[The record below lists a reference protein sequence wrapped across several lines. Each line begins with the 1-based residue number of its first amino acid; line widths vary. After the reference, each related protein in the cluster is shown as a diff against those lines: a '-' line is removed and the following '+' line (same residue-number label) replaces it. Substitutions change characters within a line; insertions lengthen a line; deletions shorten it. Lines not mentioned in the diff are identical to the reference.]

1 MKQPKKILN
10 LILAL
15 VFLVSVVMVL
25 RQALDD
31 SGGENEYQKAID
43 IAKSTD
49 VTSETAPEESQNVSA
64 DTSDSG
70 ELVWMPETVEDDPV
84 LEELRK
90 TDLAALREINPDV
103 VGWIRVP
110 DTKIDYPLVQ
120 GTDNDF
126 YLKHTWQGNANS
138 VGTIFMDFNSSPD
151 LTDFNTLIYGHNMRS
166 GSMFASLRNYS
177 QQSYFD
183 DHPYIYLLVD
193 NGVFRFEVFSSYR
206 AELDASAYGQRFQQR
221 ETRQKFLQDALDQSA
236 IETGITPGIRD
247 RILTLSTCSGVGYET
262 RWVVQARLKMVQVPH
277 TGE

>member
-15 VFLVSVVMVL
+15 VFLVSVIMVL

-206 AELDASAYGQRFQQR
+206 AELDASAYGQSFQQQ

>member
-15 VFLVSVVMVL
+15 VFLVSVIMVL

-70 ELVWMPETVEDDPV
+70 ELVWMPETVVDDPV
-84 LEELRK
+84 REELRK

-206 AELDASAYGQRFQQR
+206 AELDASAYGQSFQQQ